1 MQMQEP
7 EQRQQYEQE
16 QEWQGNQEYG
26 SYQAEYAG
34 MNEQEQGQKVYPQK
48 ERQQVGKVIGI
59 IAIVLSSVGFFLSLA
74 GIIISSLVLHYA
86 GGREVW
92 LTGGVIGL
100 VASILIMVAC
110 IIIFV
115 FAVVA
120 LAIRSGRIRRRRQVR
135 I

>member
-16 QEWQGNQEYG
+16 WQTDQEYG
-26 SYQAEYAG
+26 GYRAEYSG
-34 MNEQEQGQKVYPQK
+34 MSEQEQGQKVYPEK
-48 ERQQVGKVIGI
+48 ERRQVGKVIGI

-86 GGREVW
+86 NGREVW
-92 LTGGVIGL
+92 LTGGVVGL

-110 IIIFV
+110 TVCFV

-120 LAIRSGRIRRRRQVR
+120 LAIRSRRIRRRQFS